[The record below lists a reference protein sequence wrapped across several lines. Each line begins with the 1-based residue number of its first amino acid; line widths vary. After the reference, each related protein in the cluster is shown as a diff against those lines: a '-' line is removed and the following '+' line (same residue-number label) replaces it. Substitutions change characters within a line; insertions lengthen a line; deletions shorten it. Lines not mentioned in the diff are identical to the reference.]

1 MVKKLVESGANINA
15 KPTNGNS
22 PMIYACL
29 SGRKD
34 IFEVLIENGA
44 NILAINCLHLVSVK
58 GNVEIMKIL
67 LEKGLDVNS
76 RNGKGDTPLLITCL
90 NGQAKAA
97 HFLLKN
103 GANFQ
108 AVNKHLYN
116 GLHIVAEYDG
126 MYASL
131 LETAKVLLEEGA
143 DATMKTHQGLT
154 PFHLAVRKPNLPFLK
169 VLYDFRPTFDVKDHA
184 NNNTIEFVLTKKQ
197 QDAMRMIIFHF
208 HQ

>member
-1 MVKKLVESGANINA
+1 
-15 KPTNGNS
+15 
-22 PMIYACL
+22 
-29 SGRKD
+29 
-34 IFEVLIENGA
+34 
-44 NILAINCLHLVSVK
+44 
-58 GNVEIMKIL
+58 
-67 LEKGLDVNS
+67 
-76 RNGKGDTPLLITCL
+76 
-90 NGQAKAA
+90 
-97 HFLLKN
+97 
-103 GANFQ
+103 
-108 AVNKHLYN
+108 
-116 GLHIVAEYDG
+116 

-143 DATMKTHQGLT
+143 DATMKTHQGRT